1 MLYEEYLSEID
12 RFRDG
17 IFGVSDAIYDFA
29 ETAYHEK
36 ASAETL
42 AKALEDHGF
51 TVERG
56 AAGIPTCFIA
66 TYG

>member
-29 ETAYHEK
+29 ETA
-36 ASAETL
+36 
-42 AKALEDHGF
+42 
-51 TVERG
+51 
-56 AAGIPTCFIA
+56 
-66 TYG
+66 